1 VLWTVLKCSNWIWY
15 WFLSTI
21 WQILHIWS
29 GAPSAAGAEPVIWSA
44 AAAFTAGVW
53 AELRPAAPALAGR
66 AAGTGVLAV
75 TYSVASISSAATQDA

>member
-1 VLWTVLKCSNWIWY
+1 MDGLKVFKLDLVQVPEHHLSN
-15 WFLSTI
+15 LAT
-21 WQILHIWS
+21 
-29 GAPSAAGAEPVIWSA
+29 ARAEPVIWSA
-44 AAAFTAGVW
+44 AATLTAGVW